1 MMKKPFNTSS
11 LNPILKLDFK
21 TVWFFDAASQLP
33 QRTLI
38 LGGSS
43 MHPDNLAEY
52 KKVVIDLNLTRYD
65 QCFYNYYF
73 VLAQIGKKFKATIA
87 IYG

>member
-1 MMKKPFNTSS
+1 
-11 LNPILKLDFK
+11 
-21 TVWFFDAASQLP
+21 
-33 QRTLI
+33 
-38 LGGSS
+38 